1 MSDRAESSDA
11 LLAACSAVLREVAEY
26 PITPE
31 RLEAALPLVKEM
43 IAAIRMM
50 DEVDVDGIEP
60 ATAFHTLR

>member
-1 MSDRAESSDA
+1 MSDRVESSDA
-11 LLAACSAVLREVAEY
+11 LLAACSAVLREVADY
-26 PITPE
+26 PITAE

-60 ATAFHTLR
+60 ATAFQALR